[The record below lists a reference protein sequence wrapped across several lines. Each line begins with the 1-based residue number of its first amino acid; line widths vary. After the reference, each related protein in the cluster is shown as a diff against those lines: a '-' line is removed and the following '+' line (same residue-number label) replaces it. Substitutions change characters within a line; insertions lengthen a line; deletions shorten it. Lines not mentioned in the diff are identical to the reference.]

1 MRNRKDRRQQQPS
14 PDPGYLDNGRT
25 TLAKERRQKRDR
37 RKENLKLEELQL
49 LLSEMPWYTPRNRP

>member
-1 MRNRKDRRQQQPS
+1 MRNRKDRRHEQPS
-14 PDPGYLDNGRT
+14 PDSGYLDNGRT

-49 LLSEMPWYTPRNRP
+49 LLSEMPWYTPRKHP